1 MFTYSER
8 DMHRMP
14 APQKT
19 HLPIKQDIVKS
30 GIMEDDAVGREGEV
44 TILNFLSRRAIGN
57 FILT

>member
-44 TILNFLSRRAIGN
+44 KYIYILSMDSVAG
-57 FILT
+57 